1 MSGCSV
7 YVLDAE
13 VFEELLSRAGTKL
26 FALISDEVD
35 RALKQQTQW

>member
-13 VFEELLSRAGTKL
+13 VFEELLGHAGTKL
-26 FALISDEVD
+26 FAFIGDEVD
-35 RALKQQTQW
+35 GALKQQTQW